1 MVSVTIGEFTG
12 DTDYV
17 AALVIFLCT
26 LVLVIWQPGGL
37 GIGFSSLG
45 GALVALFTGVIS
57 PTNIPTVFFI
67 VWDATLTFVS
77 LIIISLLL
85 DESGFFHW
93 AAILLAQLARGQTFI
108 LFPLIILLG
117 AVVSAFFANDGTA
130 LILTPIVVKMLQS
143 LQFDKKATRAWV
155 MSVGFIAD
163 TASLPLIISNLVNIV
178 SASYFSISFPRYAS
192 VMILVDIVTVFASL
206 SVLFIYFYRYLPR
219 YYDVSILPK
228 AYSTVRDKV
237 VFTLVFPVLL
247 LIVIADFVTT
257 LYGVPVGAITA
268 LGAVILFLAA
278 TRFYQRGRGRVI
290 NLRKVIFNAPWQIV
304 LFSLGMY
311 LVVFGLRNAGITYQ
325 ISRLLNKFTPHG
337 LVVTSLGTGFVSAVV
352 SAITNN
358 MPSVLLIALSIHE
371 TRNYH
376 GTLTYQAMIYGNI
389 IGCDLGP
396 KFTPIGSLA
405 TLLWLHV
412 LSTYGIRINWLEYCQ
427 TYILLTVPV
436 LVASTCTLAGWLKV
450 VGISG

>member
-1 MVSVTIGEFTG
+1 MVSVPTTFTG
-12 DTDYV
+12 DSDYV
-17 AALVIFLCT
+17 GAVIIFLCT
-26 LVLVIWQPGGL
+26 LLLVIWQPGGL

-93 AAILLAQLARGQTFI
+93 AAILLSKVARGHTYV
-108 LFPLIILLG
+108 LFPLIVLLG

-143 LQFDKKATRAWV
+143 LHFDKKATRAWV

-178 SASYFSISFPRYAS
+178 SASYFNITFPRYAS
-192 VMILVDIVTVFASL
+192 VMIVVDIVTVLASL
-206 SVLFIYFYRYLPR
+206 AVLCIYFLRFLPS
-219 YYDVSILPK
+219 YYDVSILPTP
-228 AYSTVRDKV
+228 SSV
-237 VFTLVFPVLL
+237 VKDVLVFRLVFPVLI
-247 LIVIADFVTT
+247 LIVVADFITT

-268 LGAVILFLAA
+268 LGAIILFLAA
-278 TRFYQRGRGRVI
+278 ARVHRRGRGRVV
-290 NLRKVIFNAPWQIV
+290 NLRKVIFDAPWQIV

-311 LVVFGLRNAGITYQ
+311 LVVFGLRDAGITYQ

-337 LVVTSLGTGFVSAVV
+337 LVVTSLGTGFVAAII

-358 MPSVLLIALSIHE
+358 MPSVLLVALSIHQ
-371 TRNYH
+371 TVGSH
-376 GTLTYQAMIYGNI
+376 SALSYQAMIYGNI

-412 LSTYGIRINWLEYCQ
+412 LSTYGIHISWLDYCK
-427 TYILLTVPV
+427 TYIVLTIPV

-450 VGISG
+450 VS

>member
-1 MVSVTIGEFTG
+1 MLDKLSTTVGEFTG
-12 DTDYV
+12 DSDYV

-93 AAILLAQLARGQTFI
+93 AAILLAQLAKGHTLI
-108 LFPLIILLG
+108 LFPLIVLLG

-192 VMILVDIVTVFASL
+192 IMILVDIVTVLASL
-206 SVLFIYFYRYLPR
+206 SVLSIYFFRYLPR
-219 YYDVSILPK
+219 YYDITILPK
-228 AYSTVRDKV
+228 AYSTTLSQLFM
-237 VFTLVFPVLL
+237 VFL
-247 LIVIADFVTT
+247 
-257 LYGVPVGAITA
+257 
-268 LGAVILFLAA
+268 
-278 TRFYQRGRGRVI
+278 FYQGGRGRVI
-290 NLRKVIFNAPWQIV
+290 NLKKVLFNAPWQIV

-337 LVVTSLGTGFVSAVV
+337 LVVTSLGTGFVSAIV

-371 TRNYH
+371 TRSFH

-412 LSTYGIRINWLEYCQ
+412 LSTYGIYISWLEYCQ
-427 TYILLTVPV
+427 TYILLTIPV

-450 VGISG
+450 VGISA